1 MPLVVAV
8 TSNDAFLLVV
18 PKAALLGLLNALARR
33 ADGPSAF
40 WFPIEEELADHAD
53 DTRRTGGRLEGRVE
67 DTTLHVRRGV
77 FYAVVS
83 ISAAAPE
90 HDELFAE
97 SLLVRQDLLR
107 VAREAGG
114 GIVLHARVPGAEY
127 ERVDRKTILAIDTPV
142 TSVDAFAEAAGIG
155 ELPPPSRRR

>member
-1 MPLVVAV
+1 MVV
-8 TSNDAFLLVV
+8 TLSLTDAFLLVV
-18 PKAALLGLLNALARR
+18 PKASLLGLLNALARR

-40 WFPIEEELADHAD
+40 WFPIEEDLEDRADG
-53 DTRRTGGRLEGRVE
+53 TRKANGRLEGRVE

-90 HDELFAE
+90 HNELFAQ
-97 SLLVRQDLLR
+97 SRLIRQDLLR
-107 VAREAGG
+107 IAREAGG
-114 GIVLHARVPGAEY
+114 GIVLYARVPGAEY
-127 ERVDRKTILAIDTPV
+127 ERLDRGSCLEITTPV

>member
-1 MPLVVAV
+1 MVVTV
-8 TSNDAFLLVV
+8 TLSDAFFLVV
-18 PKAALLGLLNALARR
+18 PKASLLGLLNALARR

-40 WFPIEEELADHAD
+40 WFPVEEALKCRAD
-53 DTRRTGGRLEGRVE
+53 DTRIANGRLEGRVE

-90 HDELFAE
+90 HNELFAD
-97 SLLVRQDLLR
+97 SALIRQELLR
-107 VAREAGG
+107 IAREAGG
-114 GIVLHARVPGAEY
+114 GIVLYARRPGAEY
-127 ERVDRKTILAIDTPV
+127 ERVDRKAVLEIDTPV
-142 TSVDAFAEAAGIG
+142 MSVDAFAEAAGMG